1 MQAQYTGIFFM
12 TSQLEPGASYVYER
26 DGSRVYARKIGD
38 TERILIG
45 EDYYSDDKS
54 RITQI
59 VEEWAPIVQAA
70 EHNPALQDALERAK
84 IIYELSKTQEP
95 LFHHPV

>member
-1 MQAQYTGIFFM
+1 M

-26 DGSRVYARKIGD
+26 DGSKVYARKIGE

-45 EDYYSDDKS
+45 EDYDLDMRR

-59 VEEWAPIVQAA
+59 TEEWVPILQAA
-70 EHNPALQDALERAK
+70 EHNAALQDALERAK

>member
-1 MQAQYTGIFFM
+1 M

-26 DGSRVYARKIGD
+26 DGARVYARKIGE

-45 EDYYSDDKS
+45 EDYDLDDRR

-59 VEEWAPIVQAA
+59 VEEWAPVVQAA

>member
-1 MQAQYTGIFFM
+1 M
-12 TSQLEPGASYVYER
+12 TSQLEPGATYIYER
-26 DGSRVYARKIGD
+26 DGARVYARKIGE

-45 EDYYSDDKS
+45 EDYNLDLRRWSTE
-54 RITQI
+54 IA
-59 VEEWAPIVQAA
+59 EEWVPIVQAA

>member
-1 MQAQYTGIFFM
+1 M

-26 DGSRVYARKIGD
+26 DGSKVYARKIGE

-45 EDYYSDDKS
+45 EDYDLDMRH

-59 VEEWAPIVQAA
+59 TEEWVPIVQAA
-70 EHNPALQDALERAK
+70 EHNAALQDALERAK

>member
-1 MQAQYTGIFFM
+1 M

-26 DGSRVYARKIGD
+26 DGSKVYARKIGE

-45 EDYYSDDKS
+45 EDYDLDMRR

-59 VEEWAPIVQAA
+59 TEEWVPIVQAA
-70 EHNPALQDALERAK
+70 EHNAALQDALERAK

>member
-1 MQAQYTGIFFM
+1 M
-12 TSQLEPGASYVYER
+12 SKLEPGAAYIYER
-26 DGSRVYARKIGD
+26 NDTKIYARKIGE

-45 EDYYSDDKS
+45 EDYLLDTHQRRMALSK
-54 RITQI
+54 
-59 VEEWAPIVQAA
+59 EWMPILEAA

-84 IIYELSKTQEP
+84 VIYELSRREDP

>member
-1 MQAQYTGIFFM
+1 M

-26 DGSRVYARKIGD
+26 DGSKVYARKIGE

-45 EDYYSDDKS
+45 EDYDLDMRR

-59 VEEWAPIVQAA
+59 IEEWVPIVQAA
-70 EHNPALQDALERAK
+70 EHNAALQDALERAK